1 MALAPHSIDVIRV
14 KGRQRLAADFMDT
27 RPQNAT
33 DMQFSLQFA
42 LACLAYRIPR
52 HRWSAGD
59 TLTNPALLALADKV
73 HVEVSPELDQLMAQA
88 RRPVLQVEVI
98 TRGEI
103 VVGERIA
110 FPLGCA
116 EHPLE
121 ESGIMA
127 KLSENLSSRF
137 APADITQVTAALY
150 QIEQCRAVIGQGIDT
165 ASIECGYAL
174 MGN

>member
-1 MALAPHSIDVIRV
+1 
-14 KGRQRLAADFMDT
+14 MDT

-33 DMQFSLQFA
+33 DAQFSLPFA

-59 TLTNPALLALADKV
+59 TLTNPALL
-73 HVEVSPELDQLMAQA
+73 AQA